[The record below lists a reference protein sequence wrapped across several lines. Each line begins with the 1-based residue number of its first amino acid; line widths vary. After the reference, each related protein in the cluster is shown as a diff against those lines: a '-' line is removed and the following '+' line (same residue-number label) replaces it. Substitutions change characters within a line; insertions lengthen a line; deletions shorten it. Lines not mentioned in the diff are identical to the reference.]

1 MKLYFLLLLSV
12 LCIGPSLARRGR
24 RGVGAEHF
32 FRGKLFYHHHRHNL
46 LGSTESQINSIG
58 DPEKV
63 STLWLNQTLDHFTPS
78 DTRTW
83 KQRYYVNDQFYKPGG
98 PVFLMIGGEG
108 EATSIWMTNG
118 AWITYAKE
126 LNALCF
132 QLEHRFYGKSH
143 PLPDLSLESLKYLSS
158 QQALADLASFTVAM
172 KSTYNLTDNKF
183 VAFGGS
189 YPGSLAAWY
198 RLKYPH
204 LVDIAVSTSAPLLAQ
219 LNFKDYLGVVR
230 DSIDVTNSQCNQQI
244 QKAVKSTEGL
254 LRRRTGWWM
263 IRKNFKLCDDF
274 DGSNQKDVASLF
286 EALAGNFEDIVQYN
300 EDNRAFEGSKTANI
314 TIKTLCDIM
323 VSNDTEETAFEKFAK
338 VNDLML
344 NVFERNCTDFKYLK
358 SVKDMQETKWDSS
371 AASGERQCT
380 NPRTYQ
386 TCNEFGFFQSS
397 DLVDQP
403 FGNLFSLNYSV
414 RLCKDVY
421 GKIYDQNFIE
431 NAIEWS
437 NAYYGARDIKVTRV
451 IFVNGSIDP
460 WHKLGITSQNQTSS
474 ENVVIFINGT
484 AHCAN
489 MYPDAESDIPALKAA
504 RQQILH
510 QLTEWLNN

>member
-1 MKLYFLLLLSV
+1 MKIYCGLLLLLTILATPSV
-12 LCIGPSLARRGR
+12 SSRR
-24 RGVGAEHF
+24 RGVGDEHF
-32 FRGKLFYHHHRHNL
+32 FHGKIFYHHHNS
-46 LGSTESQINSIG
+46 LGSTLETQASPIG

-63 STLWLNQTLDHFTPS
+63 QTLWYNQKLDHFTPS
-78 DTRTW
+78 DTKTW
-83 KQRYYVNDQFYKPGG
+83 RQRYYVNDQFYKPGG
-98 PVFLMIGGEG
+98 PIFLMIGGEG
-108 EATSIWMTNG
+108 EATDIWMSNG

-132 QLEHRFYGKSH
+132 QVEHRYYGKSH
-143 PLPDLSLESLKYLSS
+143 PTPDLSLESLTYLSS
-158 QQALADLASFTVAM
+158 QQALADLASFTEAM
-172 KSTYNLTDNKF
+172 KDTYNLTSNKW

-204 LVDIAVSTSAPLLAQ
+204 LVDVAVSTSAPLLAQ

-244 QKAVKSTEGL
+244 QKAVKSTQGL
-254 LRRRTGWWM
+254 LGRRTGWWM

-274 DGSNQKDVASLF
+274 DGSNKKDVASLF
-286 EALAGNFEDIVQYN
+286 ETLAGNFEDIVQYN
-300 EDNRAFEGSKTANI
+300 EDNRGFEGSKTANI

-323 VSNDTEETAFEKFAK
+323 VSNDSESTAFERFGK

-344 NVFERNCTDFKYLK
+344 NVFERNCTDFKYQK
-358 SVKDMQETKWDSS
+358 SVKDMQQTKWDSD
-371 AASGERQCT
+371 AASGERQW
-380 NPRTYQ
+380 TYQ

-397 DLVDQP
+397 DLIDQP

-421 GKIYDQNFIE
+421 GKIYDQDFIE
-431 NAIEWS
+431 NAIKWS
-437 NAYYGARDIKVTRV
+437 NAYYGARDIKVSRV

-489 MYPDAESDIPALKAA
+489 MYPDAPSDIPELKAA

-510 QLTEWLNN
+510 QLTEWLSD